1 MFISFKKHSFDRKPR
16 KTSGVFEVLS
26 GVQLD
31 TKLYWQVKDQCEKRE
46 CERSKVLGQVPPFRT
61 LQNKLGLTTFEN
73 IESGDKVSE
82 KTWPYA
88 QSKKIIII
96 FCQKKSDT
104 QFEMRSSCHAPA
116 CVAELYILIYNL
128 SKISVLVKAPEF

>member
-82 KTWPYA
+82 KKTWP
-88 QSKKIIII
+88 
-96 FCQKKSDT
+96 
-104 QFEMRSSCHAPA
+104 
-116 CVAELYILIYNL
+116 
-128 SKISVLVKAPEF
+128 